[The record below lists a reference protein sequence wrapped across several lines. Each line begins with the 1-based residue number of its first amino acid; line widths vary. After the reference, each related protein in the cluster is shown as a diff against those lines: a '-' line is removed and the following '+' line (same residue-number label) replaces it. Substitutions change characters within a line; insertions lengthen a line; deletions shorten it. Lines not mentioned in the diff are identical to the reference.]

1 VVDISSFIIHHTQM
15 QTIYTHHMVGCGY
28 EREPLDEFFASHSV
42 LDAAE
47 TSDEPCGPFAEK
59 WFELEDNTWCVR
71 VFLRA
76 TNEFPTDEQDKILQ
90 TMFQEIIGSILY

>member
-1 VVDISSFIIHHTQM
+1 MIHHREMTAV
-15 QTIYTHHMVGCGY
+15 IFTHYVVGCGY
-28 EREPLDEFFASHSV
+28 ESEPLNEFFASDSV
-42 LDAAE
+42 VDAAE

-76 TNEFPTDEQDKILQ
+76 TNEFPTEEQDAVLQ
-90 TMFQEIIGSILY
+90 TMFEEIIGSILD

>member
-1 VVDISSFIIHHTQM
+1 M
-15 QTIYTHHMVGCGY
+15 GETIYTHHTVGCGY
-28 EREPLDEFFASHSV
+28 ETEPLDEFFATDKAIES
-42 LDAAE
+42 AE
-47 TSDEPCGPFAEK
+47 SSDEPCGPFAEK

-90 TMFQEIIGSILY
+90 TMFQEIVGSILY